1 MAALASTQ
9 MASPLLSQDAGPG
22 DTFAFRVTG
31 MRCNSCARKIRE
43 ALQALSWPT
52 VTDVVVEVPKAF
64 VEVSSAKVSDKRAA
78 AAKIAL
84 TIEALDFEVSE
95 WTGENAT
102 PVPGSQAAS
111 APAASASAAT
121 VASGGLEVEFEVL
134 GMKCGSCVSKVE
146 HAVRGLDLPEL
157 MDVSVNLLSESATVV
172 LRSDA
177 DLSSA
182 VEAIRQAIVS
192 KGLQAT
198 VTKMPTRRSEA
209 SSNVLQLEVL
219 GMSCASCVSSVERA
233 IRAVPGV
240 EEASV
245 NLLAESAS
253 VRISSQEVAERVVAA
268 VEDIGFEATIKAGAS
283 ADGAQ
288 EAQEATILAIAAP
301 TEDPEMGSAPNA
313 ALTALQKHA
322 AVGSA
327 EITSAL
333 GARELSIVVQFRAGG
348 DGQRE
353 RVLRELIFCL
363 EDLGL
368 DNVRVA
374 QAASQ
379 SPLQRAQAR
388 RASEAVGWR
397 RSFLGAFV
405 LTLPIVLLMWVVAPM
420 PALKPYLMLNGI
432 DIAGIAMFLLAT
444 PVQFVSGGVFY
455 RETFEGLKH
464 RKLGMS
470 AMVALGTTAAYL
482 SSCAQLVCKLLAK
495 EAAVMSLD
503 FDTSSLLIAFV
514 LLGKWLECRAKGSTG
529 DAITALLSL
538 QPQTALLV
546 REDGSGRE
554 RYVDAKLLVKGDLVR
569 VLPGSKVPADGTV
582 ESGESAVDESALT
595 GESLPVPKAP
605 GDRVV
610 GGTANH
616 GGQLQVRLEAVGESS
631 ALAQI
636 VGLVEAA
643 QSQRAPV
650 QELADRVSSVF
661 VPTVLV
667 LSLATFVLWMCLLG
681 TGLVH
686 LDAVSNSEHHND
698 FTFCLMMAISV
709 LVVACPCALGLA
721 APTAVMVGTGVG
733 ATQGVLIKG
742 GHALEAAHQIEAV
755 VLDKT
760 GTITEGR
767 PRVTDVEVLCRDD
780 EVSLANLRQHLAAA
794 GAPTTGPVATSLPLL
809 LLAGS
814 AERGS
819 EHPLGQAVA
828 QEAERLLADRG
839 APSALVEPATFRAL
853 PGRGLEAS
861 VLEHQVLIGN
871 MAWMEAN
878 GVRAESAERLGTLR
892 AELEED
898 GKTVVFVAVDGVLA
912 LLVALADTVKLEA
925 PQTIQAL
932 QRMGREVFM
941 LTGDN
946 ACTAAAIARRVG
958 FPPENVVAGVLPSG
972 KAEKVKELQQ
982 RPQASAAR
990 AGCFRGREV
999 RPTEEGRRFVAMVG
1013 DGVNDA
1019 PALAQ
1024 ADLGIAIGAGAEI
1037 AMEAADMVLVKS
1049 RLSDVVTA
1057 LHLSSAIF
1065 RRIQLNFLFS
1075 LGYNCLGIPLAA
1087 GLFFAITG
1095 RPLAPFVSGF
1105 AMALSSV
1112 SVVSSSLMLRRY
1124 RPPAFTQRPG
1134 SASFC
1139 QRLAEKIGV
1148 RPRTEIMDER
1158 EAQRSGMRALMLQ
1171 GMMESCG
1178 ALTGAN
1184 CSCNPCDC
1192 RRCAQNSLSQ
1202 VSTAADSP
1210 HGGEGH

>member
-9 MASPLLSQDAGPG
+9 MASPLLSQDEGPG
-22 DTFAFRVTG
+22 ETFAFRVTG
-31 MRCNSCARKIRE
+31 MKCNSCARKIRE
-43 ALQALSWPT
+43 ALQALSWPR

-64 VEVSSAKVSDKRAA
+64 VKVSSAKVSEKRAA
-78 AAKIAL
+78 AAKIASA
-84 TIEALDFEVSE
+84 IEALDFEVSE
-95 WTGENAT
+95 WTGDNAT
-102 PVPGSQAAS
+102 SLPGSE
-111 APAASASAAT
+111 AASASAAR

-157 MDVSVNLLSESATVV
+157 IDVSLNLLSESATVV

-192 KGLQAT
+192 KGLQAS

-253 VRISSQEVAERVVAA
+253 VRIASQEIAERVVAA

-288 EAQEATILAIAAP
+288 ATILATAAS
-301 TEDPEMGSAPNA
+301 TEDPEMGSAPSA
-313 ALTALQKHA
+313 AVTVLQKHA

-327 EITSAL
+327 EITSAP

-353 RVLRELIFCL
+353 RVLREMIFSL

-455 RETFEGLKH
+455 RETYEGLKH

-538 QPQTALLV
+538 QPQSALLV

-650 QELADRVSSVF
+650 QELADRVSSIF

-667 LSLATFVLWMCLLG
+667 LSLATFVLWMFLLG

-760 GTITEGR
+760 GTITEGK

-780 EVSLANLRQHLAAA
+780 EVSLTNLRQHLATA

-878 GVRAESAERLGTLR
+878 GVRADGAERLATLR

-946 ACTAAAIARRVG
+946 ARTAAAIARRVG
-958 FPPENVVAGVLPSG
+958 IPPENVVAGVLPSG
-972 KAEKVKELQQ
+972 KAEKVKDLQQ

-990 AGCFRGREV
+990 TSCFRGREV
-999 RPTEEGRRFVAMVG
+999 RPVEEGRRFVAMVG

-1184 CSCNPCDC
+1184 CSCNPCEC
-1192 RRCAQNSLSQ
+1192 RRCLQNSLSQ

-1210 HGGEGH
+1210 HHSECH